1 MCTNAILR
9 LQQTF
14 FEKYGYETLFTSRF
28 TQDCVENLFSVVR
41 LKQRRPTPI
50 QFRSHLRTIA
60 ISQYM
65 QEVKNAS
72 YDTDDRAYL
81 TGFMEYMEERSRENS
96 IQEESLTV
104 TNSMDCSADVV
115 DDANLITNHSST
127 DVSALAARL
136 MLDFDNSEANALFHV
151 AGYIVGTIGKNMKT
165 CKTCF
170 DPCHCDA
177 PFDKVLGRFSN
188 LLATTRGKPFVYV
201 SKPIFN
207 FFACMESLVRQH
219 LKKKRSMSKSLIK
232 AVEQEFTTLNLDI
245 PKCHN
250 IKTKMIRRF
259 LQFKLKSDRCRKT
272 RKRRF
277 DSRSMLN

>member
-41 LKQRRPTPI
+41 LKQKRPTPI
-50 QFRSHLRTIA
+50 QFRCHLRTIA

-72 YDTDDRAYL
+72 YDMDDRKYL
-81 TGFMEYMEERSRENS
+81 TGFMEYMEEKCKEDS
-96 IQEESLTV
+96 IQGASDQS
-104 TNSMDCSADVV
+104 SMDCSLSMADHV
-115 DDANLITNHSST
+115 DNASKNHSKT
-127 DVSALAARL
+127 DVSSFAAQIL
-136 MLDFDNSEANALFHV
+136 SNYDNSETNALFHV
-151 AGYIVGTIGKNMKT
+151 AGYIVGTIGKNMQT
-165 CKTCF
+165 CNICF
-170 DPCHCDA
+170 DPCHTSA
-177 PFDKVLGRFSN
+177 PFDKLYERFSN
-188 LLATTRGKPFVYV
+188 LLANARGKPFVYV
-201 SKPIFN
+201 SKPIFD
-207 FFACMESLVRQH
+207 FFVCMEFLVRQH
-219 LKKKRSMSKSLIK
+219 LVEKQNIDRKAIKSIEIELK
-232 AVEQEFTTLNLDI
+232 TLFLDI

-250 IKTKMIRRF
+250 LKIKMIRRF